1 MTDISSLKMASTIA
15 SLGNML
21 GGVQTKD
28 QELAW
33 KKRMMK
39 ASWIGM
45 GLEWPKDFDA
55 LSGTEQ
61 LKRLNQMIAVNL
73 EKNPEKV
80 SDILKEKK

>member
-1 MTDISSLKMASTIA
+1 MASTIA

-21 GGVQTKD
+21 GGAQTKAE
-28 QELAW
+28 ELAW

-45 GLEWPKDFDA
+45 GLEWPEEFDA

-61 LKRLNQMIAVNL
+61 LKRLNKMIAVGL
-73 EKNPEKV
+73 EKDPKKV
-80 SDILKEKK
+80 SEILKEKK

>member
-1 MTDISSLKMASTIA
+1 MTDIGSLKMASTIA

-21 GGVQTKD
+21 GGVKTKAED
-28 QELAW
+28 LIW

-39 ASWIGM
+39 ASWEGM

-61 LKRLNQMIAVNL
+61 LKRLNAMIDA
-73 EKNPEKV
+73 
-80 SDILKEKK
+80 SKK